1 MQPFVVK
8 LSSLAPGAND
18 FEWSTSPEFFEYFGN
33 NEILTS
39 DVSVSVQ
46 VCNHGLTV
54 DVSCDIEGSVTIAC
68 DRCLA
73 DLEIPIETFFDE
85 TYTAEG
91 DELDL
96 RQDIYDYICTALPL
110 QRVHPEGEC
119 DETTTKYLSK

>member
-8 LSSLAPGAND
+8 LSSLAPGTNE

-39 DVSVSVQ
+39 DVSVSVE

-54 DVSCDIEGSVTIAC
+54 DVSCDIEGSVTVAC

-73 DLEIPIETFFDE
+73 DLEMPIETFFDE

-119 DETTTKYLSK
+119 DETTIQYLSK

>member
-8 LSSLAPGAND
+8 LSSLAPGTNE

-39 DVSVSVQ
+39 DVSVSVE

-54 DVSCDIEGSVTIAC
+54 DVSCDIEGSVTVSC

-73 DLEIPIETFFDE
+73 DLEMPIETFFDE

-119 DETTTKYLSK
+119 DETTIQYLSK